1 MRKLYFFSRSSPTD
15 RKDRMEIDFLVS
27 KSKLAKKNNVIA
39 IEVKSGKNVTHR
51 SLDKFR
57 AKYSDWMGE
66 PRLLWDRDLRIDNGI
81 AYLPLYMAS
90 LL

>member
-1 MRKLYFFSRSSPTD
+1 MIQFSPQRD
-15 RKDRMEIDFLVS
+15 EIG
-27 KSKLAKKNNVIA
+27 KNHGNEAKVVA

-51 SLDKFR
+51 SLDKFK

-66 PRLLWDRDLRIDNGI
+66 PCLLWDRDLKIDNGI

>member
-1 MRKLYFFSRSSPTD
+1 MKMKR
-15 RKDRMEIDFLVS
+15 
-27 KSKLAKKNNVIA
+27 
-39 IEVKSGKNVTHR
+39 KNVTHR
-51 SLDKFR
+51 SLDKFK

-66 PRLLWDRDLRIDNGI
+66 PCLLWDRDLRIDNGI